1 MGDAE
6 QCASDGFYLLS
17 KGREVWY
24 ITSGKWV
31 TAHVTKD
38 FISSC
43 PPAGDVKRRGGEIR

>member
-6 QCASDGFYLLS
+6 QCASDGLYFLS
-17 KGREVWY
+17 KRREAWY
-24 ITSGKWV
+24 LTSGKSM
-31 TAHVTKD
+31 TAHMTKD